1 MTRASLWKVTMGMLV
16 IFVDKQLKE
25 CYYSNQALYFY
36 LFFMVLPYVKILF
49 MSKEISML
57 YNSQLL
63 NSKEKEES
71 VQLILTL
78 CRIRH
83 NI

>member
-1 MTRASLWKVTMGMLV
+1 VGKPWGCSKLFIDESFERWYNA
-16 IFVDKQLKE
+16 
-25 CYYSNQALYFY
+25 NQALYFY

-57 YNSQLL
+57 YNSQLQ

>member
-1 MTRASLWKVTMGMLV
+1 MTRASLWEDHGMLV

-36 LFFMVLPYVKILF
+36 LFFMVLPHVKILF

-57 YNSQLL
+57 YN
-63 NSKEKEES
+63 
-71 VQLILTL
+71 
-78 CRIRH
+78 
-83 NI
+83 